1 MKKKLESELVSIAHD
16 ILKLKGK
23 EDVAGLQVQAQKVYE
38 KLTLLKFVEEH
49 FGEMQPTAGKSVAL
63 QKFEQLAGAVIEEN
77 TGVPESN
84 PHSEDII
91 IPGIDTIKDM
101 VAEMPEEETLED
113 ILADIMPDPIFEK
126 RETDDGIPVMEKT
139 GVQQKISSLND
150 RFKEGISIGLND
162 KLAFIKHLF
171 NDSTEDYNRVI
182 SQINTIDSE
191 EEVKSFIR
199 HMIKPDYNNWEGKE
213 KYEERFMYILEQ
225 KFG

>member
-16 ILKLKGK
+16 ILKLKGT
-23 EDVAGLQVQAQKVYE
+23 EDVAALQIRAQKVYE
-38 KLTLLKFVEEH
+38 KLTVLKFVEEH
-49 FGEMQPTAGKSVAL
+49 LGEVQPSGGKSEAL
-63 QKFEQLAGAVIEEN
+63 MKFEQLAGAVMEEN

-101 VAEMPEEETLED
+101 VAEMPERETLED
-113 ILADIMPDPIFEK
+113 ILADIMPDPVFEK
-126 RETDDGIPVMEKT
+126 RQAEDIAPVMEKT
-139 GVQQKISSLND
+139 EVKKKSLND
-150 RFKEGISIGLND
+150 RLKDGIIIGLND

-182 SQINTIDSE
+182 SQINTIGSE
-191 EEVKSFIR
+191 EEARSFIQ

-213 KYEERFMYILEQ
+213 KYEERFMMILEQ
-225 KFG
+225 KFA

>member
-1 MKKKLESELVSIAHD
+1 MRKKLESELVSIAHD

-23 EDVAGLQVQAQKVYE
+23 EDLAALQVQAQKVYE

-49 FGEMQPTAGKSVAL
+49 FGEIQPTAGKSEAL
-63 QKFEQLAGAVIEEN
+63 RKFEQLAGAVMEEN
-77 TGVPESN
+77 TQVPESN

-101 VAEMPEEETLED
+101 VAEMPEEETLDD
-113 ILADIMPDPIFEK
+113 ILADILPDPVFEK
-126 RETDDGIPVMEKT
+126 RDADDVVPVMEKT
-139 GVQQKISSLND
+139 GKPKVSSIND
-150 RFKEGISIGLND
+150 RFKEGISVGLND

-182 SQINTIDSE
+182 SQINTIESE
-191 EEVKSFIR
+191 DEAKNFIR

-213 KYEERFMYILEQ
+213 KYEERFMYILE
-225 KFG
+225 KKYI

>member
-23 EDVAGLQVQAQKVYE
+23 EDVAALQVRAHKVYE
-38 KLTLLKFVEEH
+38 KLTVLKFVEEH
-49 FGEMQPTAGKSVAL
+49 FGEVQPTIGKNEAL

-101 VAEMPEEETLED
+101 VAEMPERETLED
-113 ILADIMPDPIFEK
+113 ILADIMPDPVFEK
-126 RETDDGIPVMEKT
+126 REIEDITPVMEKT
-139 GVQQKISSLND
+139 EVKKKSLND
-150 RFKEGISIGLND
+150 RLKDGVTIGLND

-182 SQINTIDSE
+182 SQINTIESE
-191 EEVKSFIR
+191 EEAKNFIR
-199 HMIKPDYNNWEGKE
+199 HMIKPDYDNWEGKE
-213 KYEERFMYILEQ
+213 KYEERFMMILGQ
-225 KFG
+225 KFA